1 MRERELVYPPVIG
14 AIKTVFRVLDLKVTI
29 VGAEKIPSSGGAVLA
44 SNHISYLD
52 FIFAGLAARPSGR
65 LVRFMAKK
73 EVFDHGI
80 SGPLMRGMRHIPVD
94 REAGLGSYR
103 MALDYLKAGE
113 MVGVFAEA
121 TISRSF
127 TVKELKN
134 GAVRMA
140 QAAGVPLIPVG
151 LWGTQRLWTKSRPK
165 RLWQRHVP
173 ITIVVGD
180 PIVPRKGTN
189 ANELTEQ
196 LRADLNGLVAQ
207 AQAAYPDKPRGPED
221 SWWMPAHLGGTAP
234 TLEEAEALD
243 AKEREDKAAAKAQ
256 QENAEV
262 GARPAGE

>member
-14 AIKTVFRVLDLKVTI
+14 AIKTTFRVLDLKI
-29 VGAEKIPSSGGAVLA
+29 KIIGAEKIPATGGAVLA

-73 EVFDHGI
+73 EVFDHKI

-103 MALDYLKAGE
+103 MALDFLKAGE
-113 MVGVFAEA
+113 VVGVFAEA

-134 GAVRMA
+134 GAIRMA
-140 QAAGVPLIPVG
+140 QAANVPVIPVG
-151 LWGTQRLWTKSRPK
+151 LWGTQRLWTKGRPK

-180 PIVPRKGTN
+180 PIVPVKGTN
-189 ANELTEQ
+189 ANALTEQ
-196 LRADLNGLVAQ
+196 LRTTLNDLVGQ
-207 AQAAYPDKPRGPED
+207 AQSAYPDKPRGADD
-221 SWWMPAHLGGTAP
+221 SWWLPAHLGGSAP

-243 AKEREDKAAAKAQ
+243 AREREDKAAAKAAK
-256 QENAEV
+256 ESAEI
-262 GARPAGE
+262 GAQPGGE